1 MDKSLSE
8 GMEKTKEKLF
18 TSQVIAVLITGFAI
32 CALLFYQMMKFADE
46 GSLILVILTSISISI
61 VAIFIVKYI
70 KNQQIKKI

>member
-1 MDKSLSE
+1 MDKSLSK

-18 TSQVIAVLITGFAI
+18 TSQVITVLITGFAI